1 MKEFWKTWQFW
12 VAVASVL
19 LIIAGVVV
27 YLCVPE
33 FKEFINSVLI
43 TCGVCAACFGIGY
56 LIVDIRKW
64 HV

>member
-33 FKEFINSVLI
+33 FKDFIKSVLI
-43 TCGVCAACFGIGY
+43 TCCVGAACFGIGY
-56 LIVDIRKW
+56 WIGIKSK
-64 HV
+64 

>member
-12 VAVASVL
+12 VAVAAVL

-33 FKEFINSVLI
+33 FKDLIKSIAICIGCILAGFIGGLCVAKYAI
-43 TCGVCAACFGIGY
+43 
-56 LIVDIRKW
+56 K
-64 HV
+64 

>member
-12 VAVASVL
+12 VAVAAVL

-33 FKEFINSVLI
+33 FKDFIKSI
-43 TCGVCAACFGIGY
+43 AICIGNLLAGFIGGFCVAKY
-56 LIVDIRKW
+56 AIK
-64 HV
+64 

>member
-12 VAVASVL
+12 VAVAAVL

-33 FKEFINSVLI
+33 FKDFIKSVLI
-43 TCGVCAACFGIGY
+43 ACGVGTACFSIGY
-56 LIVDIRKW
+56 WIGAKSK
-64 HV
+64 

>member
-12 VAVASVL
+12 VAAASVL

-33 FKEFINSVLI
+33 FKDFIKSVLI
-43 TCGVCAACFGIGY
+43 TCCVGAACFGIGY
-56 LIVDIRKW
+56 WIGIKSK
-64 HV
+64 